1 MPWQYLPRL
10 CMLFYI
16 ISRLGS
22 IRLGSAC
29 YLISYHALAVS
40 TIAQHAIAISCY
52 WIVQLF
58 YVLSR
63 LGSILQGL
71 VCNSIS
77 YHACILRLGTLSQGL
92 ACYSVCY
99 HAMAVSK
106 GLQGL
111 ACCSVIFYHALAV
124 SSKAWHAILGMLS
137 EACFNRHRREGEW
150 SVLYRNANEAGVV
163 RGWPAVTRR
172 DQPHSPGQPSLAAAL
187 VTRSCLLSVTL
198 HCQRQS
204 PQPESLNA
212 ACRHSQR
219 PVVIYHG
226 L

>member
-1 MPWQYLPRL
+1 M
-10 CMLFYI
+10 
-16 ISRLGS
+16 
-22 IRLGSAC
+22 
-29 YLISYHALAVS
+29 
-40 TIAQHAIAISCY
+40 
-52 WIVQLF
+52 QLF

-63 LGSILQGL
+63 LGSILPDL
-71 VCNSIS
+71 ACYSIS

-124 SSKAWHAILGMLS
+124 SSKDWHAILGMLCK
-137 EACFNRHRREGEW
+137 AGFNGHGREGEW

-172 DQPHSPGQPSLAAAL
+172 DQPHPPCPPSLAAAR
-187 VTRSCLLSVTL
+187 VTRSCPLSVTPL
-198 HCQRQS
+198 
-204 PQPESLNA
+204 PASLDA

-219 PVVIYHG
+219 PVVIYYG